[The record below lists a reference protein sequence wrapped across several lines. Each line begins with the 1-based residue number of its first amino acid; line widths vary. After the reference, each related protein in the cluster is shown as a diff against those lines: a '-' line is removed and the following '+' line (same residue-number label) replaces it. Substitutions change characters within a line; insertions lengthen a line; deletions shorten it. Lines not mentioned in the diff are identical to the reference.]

1 MERNK
6 IKEFL
11 DSNDIEIVQLG
22 VSLLIEQGV
31 ERPEIEELLAPTRFI
46 LLISNENGLVVRKK
60 VSGELYE
67 QFKPGNY
74 KVISKFSKEY
84 IAEIFQKVFPNK

>member
-6 IKEFL
+6 IEEFL
-11 DSNDIEIVQLG
+11 NSNDIENVQLG

-46 LLISNENGLVVRKK
+46 ILISNENGLAVREK
-60 VSGELYE
+60 VGGGIYE
-67 QFKPGNY
+67 QLKTGNY

-84 IAEIFQKVFPNK
+84 IAEIFQKVFYNR

>member
-6 IKEFL
+6 IEEFL
-11 DSNDIEIVQLG
+11 NSNDIEIVQLG

-46 LLISNENGLVVRKK
+46 ILISNENGLAVR
-60 VSGELYE
+60 E
-67 QFKPGNY
+67 
-74 KVISKFSKEY
+74 KEY
-84 IAEIFQKVFPNK
+84 IAEIFQKVFYNR

>member
-6 IKEFL
+6 IEEFL
-11 DSNDIEIVQLG
+11 NSGDVEIVQLG

-46 LLISNENGLVVRKK
+46 ILLSNENGLVVKEK
-60 VSGELYE
+60 VGRGIYE
-67 QFKPGNY
+67 QLKTGNY
-74 KVISKFSKEY
+74 KVISKFNKEY
-84 IAEIFQKVFPNK
+84 FAEIFKNVFPNK